1 MSPLPAELMIETNKL
16 LPGMFVFLDLGWMD
30 HPFPLNRFLITS
42 ADQIAQ
48 IQSLGLT
55 HVKVM
60 TARSQPGVFD
70 APAPALVT
78 PSATAVPPPVADR
91 VSSSERSTRAGAS
104 AERRHALERQ
114 AQSLARCERLFSE
127 ASATW
132 RQISGNA
139 LRDPAQAMS
148 RSVQMIDG
156 FLNELSSSQ
165 ETSIRLLSEISGDGN
180 ALHALNVTVVS
191 LLLGRAMKLDETTM
205 IDIGVG
211 ALLHDIGKQSL
222 PDRVRIRSNTFT
234 AVEER
239 IYREHVS
246 LGLQI
251 AQKMGA
257 TAEVQAVLAQ
267 HHETADGKGYP
278 KGLPGSGMSQAA
290 KVVTLVNAYDN
301 LCNPGNPASASTPHE
316 AVSLMFAQ
324 LKPRFDPACLT
335 AFIRLM
341 GVYPPGSVVQLSDER
356 FALVV
361 SVNPDRPL
369 KPTVLLFDPKVPRD
383 EALLLDLHVE
393 PALSIRRSLHPRNL
407 TRAVLDYLSPRKRMS
422 YFFERGTDVGEA
434 QGGTAWVFDTGSGTG
449 AVAS

>member
-1 MSPLPAELMIETNKL
+1 
-16 LPGMFVFLDLGWMD
+16 
-30 HPFPLNRFLITS
+30 
-42 ADQIAQ
+42 
-48 IQSLGLT
+48 
-55 HVKVM
+55 
-60 TARSQPGVFD
+60 
-70 APAPALVT
+70 
-78 PSATAVPPPVADR
+78 
-91 VSSSERSTRAGAS
+91 
-104 AERRHALERQ
+104 
-114 AQSLARCERLFSE
+114 
-127 ASATW
+127 
-132 RQISGNA
+132 
-139 LRDPAQAMS
+139 
-148 RSVQMIDG
+148 
-156 FLNELSSSQ
+156 
-165 ETSIRLLSEISGDGN
+165 
-180 ALHALNVTVVS
+180 
-191 LLLGRAMKLDETTM
+191 MKLDEATM
-205 IDIGVG
+205 LDIGVG

-222 PDRVRIRSNTFT
+222 PDRIRIRSNTFT

-257 TAEVQAVLAQ
+257 TAEVQSVIAQ

-278 KGLPGSGMSQAA
+278 KGLSGANMSQAA

-324 LKPRFDPACLT
+324 LKPRFDPSCLT

-369 KPTVLLFDPKVPRD
+369 KPTVLIFDPKIPRD
-383 EALLLDLHVE
+383 EALLLDLHTD
-393 PALSIRRSLHPRNL
+393 PTLSIRRSLHPRNL

-422 YFFERGTDVGEA
+422 YFFERGTEVGEA
-434 QGGTAWVFDTGSGTG
+434 QGGTAWVFDAGSGSG
-449 AVAS
+449 SVAA